1 VNRLRTVITGSRAS
15 RPLRFLPTA
24 TICLGVGG
32 VLALAIAATAPAAP
46 VTTAAGK
53 STVPGTSQ
61 GRPAHAGQLPILDAR
76 TRVSVHIAY
85 VMNTHDSG
93 RRSLRAAILAAN
105 ARPRRS
111 LTVIDFTVRGVIRL
125 RSALPA
131 VVRTTVIDGA
141 SAPGHAPGGPPVV
154 EVDCAG
160 HPGPRFGRGSNGSQ
174 LLGLAVDDAS
184 GNGVSVYSDSVTVN
198 GDYLGL
204 DLRGRAFGN
213 HGNGLYLARSSS
225 RDLIGLNKAGNV
237 GVIANVISG
246 NRRSGVVLDGSSD
259 DTLVSN
265 RIGTN
270 RAGTAA
276 IPNAGDGIV
285 FTGSADGN
293 ELGGTDY
300 VNPATGQANDPT
312 GDKGTKTPVF
322 VVPPLGNLI
331 SGNRRDGVL
340 IARGSDGN
348 LLNGNFVGTTSGGD
362 RALGNGGDGVRI
374 EHSNRDS
381 LTGCKF
387 VNNPF
392 VYYNVIS
399 ANRGN
404 GLLVDDANDITVQGN
419 FFGTAADNAKVLGN
433 RGNGIEVTG
442 RSLNAQVGGVI
453 PLGNVSAGN
462 YRNGIAVTGRARGF
476 VTFNT
481 FGGLFAFG
489 GAAPNHG
496 DGILIT
502 STGGDNLVRT
512 NVMSGNRRNGI
523 QLAGRATGVTI
534 DPDIA
539 GLSTKGDSPLPN
551 GGDGVL
557 IDGSAHGNIVGGDLR
572 SVIAQNTFSGNR
584 GYGLAITGHAFDNRA
599 FGSYL
604 GTLVLGAKPAGNSRG
619 GVLIGGHAYL
629 NVIGTRNIISANTGN
644 GVTLRPGSHANV
656 VASNLIGLSRLRQ
669 PLLNTGRPVIDLGR
683 HNVVRGNRYP
693 GR

>member
-1 VNRLRTVITGSRAS
+1 VSRLRTVITGSRTA

-46 VTTAAGK
+46 VTAAGGK
-53 STVPGTSQ
+53 SKVPGIM
-61 GRPAHAGQLPILDAR
+61 RPRTAPPTLDAHPS
-76 TRVSVHIAY
+76 VSVRIRY
-85 VMNTHDSG
+85 VMNLHDSG

-105 ARPRRS
+105 SGPHLR

-131 VVRTTVIDGA
+131 MVRTTLIDGA
-141 SAPGHAPGGPPVV
+141 SAPGHAQGGPPVV

-160 HPGPRFGRGSNGSQ
+160 HQGLRFGRGSNGSA
-174 LLGLAVDDAS
+174 LLGLAVADAS
-184 GNGVSVYSDSVTVN
+184 GDGVSVYSGSVTVN
-198 GDYLGL
+198 DDYLGL
-204 DLRGRAFGN
+204 DLRGHAFGN
-213 HGNGLYLARSSS
+213 HGNGLFLAPGSS
-225 RDLIGLNKAGNV
+225 RDLVGLNRAGNV
-237 GVIANVISG
+237 GVVANVISG
-246 NRRSGVVLDGSSD
+246 NHRDGIVLDHSSD

-276 IPNAGDGIV
+276 IPNRGDGVV
-285 FTGSADGN
+285 FIGGADGN

-300 VNPATGQANDPT
+300 VDPSTGQANDPT

-331 SGNRRDGVL
+331 SANRRDGVL

-348 LLNGNFVGTTSGGD
+348 VLNGNFVGTTANGD
-362 RALGNGGDGVRI
+362 GALGNGGDGVRI
-374 EHSNRDS
+374 EHANRDEI
-381 LTGCKF
+381 TGCKF

-392 VYYNVIS
+392 VYYNVLS
-399 ANRGN
+399 GNRGN

-433 RGNGIEVTG
+433 RGNGIAVTG
-442 RSLNAQVGGVI
+442 WSRNTQVGGVI

-462 YRNGIAVTGRARGF
+462 YRNGIAVTGRVRGF

-523 QLAGRATGVTI
+523 EVAGRASGVTV

-539 GLSTKGDSPLPN
+539 GLSTNGNSPLPN

-557 IDGSAHGNIVGGDLR
+557 IDGSAHGTVVGGNLR
-572 SVIAQNTFSGNR
+572 SVIRQNTFSGNR
-584 GYGLAITGHAFDNRA
+584 GYGLAIAGHAHGNRV
-599 FGSYL
+599 FGGYL
-604 GTLVLGAKPAGNSRG
+604 GTLILGAAAAGNGRG
-619 GVLIGGHAYL
+619 GVLVGGHAYL
-629 NVIGTRNIISANTGN
+629 NVIGARNIISANIGN
-644 GVTLRPGSHANV
+644 GVTLRPGSRGNV
-656 VASNLIGLSRLRQ
+656 IVGNLIGLNRLRQ
-669 PLLNTGRPVIDLGR
+669 SLPNTRRPVVDLGR
-683 HNVVRGNRYP
+683 RNVVRGNRYP